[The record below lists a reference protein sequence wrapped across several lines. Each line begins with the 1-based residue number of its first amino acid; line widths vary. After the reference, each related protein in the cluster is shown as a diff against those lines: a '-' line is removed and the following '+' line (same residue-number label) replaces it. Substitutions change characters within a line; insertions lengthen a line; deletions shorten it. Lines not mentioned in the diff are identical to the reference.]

1 MCVIANLIER
11 FFHLYMSNYYEKHR
25 IKQRNKINIQK
36 IIQKN
41 AHVDI
46 FIMGH
51 THKPE
56 IVENLVNNNKIIY
69 RNSGYN
75 INLILHLNMDP

>member
-36 IIQKN
+36 IIQKM
-41 AHVDI
+41 HMLTYLLWDI
-46 FIMGH
+46 LIN
-51 THKPE
+51 HK
-56 IVENLVNNNKIIY
+56 L
-69 RNSGYN
+69 
-75 INLILHLNMDP
+75 